1 MKDRVYLSPPH
12 MSGLELDR
20 VGEAFDTNWIAPL
33 GPHVDAFEREL
44 ANQVGVRGVAVL
56 ASGTSAI
63 HLALILAGVGP
74 GDDVLCST
82 LTFVASANPIVY
94 SGARP
99 IFVDSDF
106 ETWTI
111 DPDLVTEELK
121 RRSRNERLPK
131 ALVAV
136 DLNGQC
142 ADYSRLEPLCMEYGV
157 VLIEDAAESL
167 GSTAFG
173 RAAGSF
179 GDYGI
184 LSFNGNK
191 IITTS
196 AGGALVSNDTDAI
209 ARARFLAT
217 QARDP
222 ASHYE
227 HSQIGYNYR
236 MSNVLAGIG
245 RAQLSV
251 LGDRVAARRANF
263 ARYEDGLQDLIGL
276 SFMPEAPYGRTNR
289 WLTTVTINP
298 VEFGA
303 TRDDIRIALEEHNIE
318 ARPLWKPMHLQP
330 VFEGL
335 PRIGGQVSETLF
347 GQGLCLPS
355 GSSLTTA
362 QLNRIVAIIREVA
375 QQK

>member
-251 LGDRVAARRANF
+251 LEDRVAARRANF